1 MNEIPYKKYLAFAV
15 PYSIAVSLLYLF
27 GYWGFF
33 RINVLEFVGFDDIAK
48 LALYPLLGALLS
60 LLAGFATSQVLLG
73 DRFPPGGGAHSR
85 IGQFVQKH
93 EQRLIAVNILLVL
106 ISAFF
111 LPVPGKWFVVTVLVA
126 FFSMPMTDLDYF
138 IALIPNPRLRGTI
151 LSLFISVAA
160 AAFAFG
166 NYDAHI
172 VKTGYG
178 KTIVDMERS
187 KMSLR
192 TSESSPVMYLGFIG
206 GYFVLYETTT
216 DSLILVKEKGD
227 APLVLRRNP
236 KRS

>member
-1 MNEIPYKKYLAFAV
+1 MNEIPYKKYLAFAL

-48 LALYPLLGALLS
+48 LALYPLLGSLLA
-60 LLAGFATSQVLLG
+60 LLAGFATSQVLLS
-73 DRFPPGGGAHSR
+73 DRFPPGGGTQSR
-85 IGQFVQKH
+85 IGQLGRKH
-93 EQRLIAVNILLVL
+93 WQGLIIVNFLLVL
-106 ISAFF
+106 ISASF
-111 LPVPGKWFVVTVLVA
+111 LPLPGKWFVVAVLVS
-126 FFSMPMTDLDYF
+126 FFSTPMTHLDYF

-151 LSLFISVAA
+151 LYLLIITAA
-160 AAFAFG
+160 LAFAFG
-166 NYDAHI
+166 NLDAHLA
-172 VKTGYG
+172 KTGYG
-178 KTIVDMERS
+178 KTIVDIERS
-187 KMSLR
+187 KISLN
-192 TSESSPVMYLGFIG
+192 TSESSLVMYLGFLG

>member
-1 MNEIPYKKYLAFAV
+1 MNEIPYKKYLAFAL

-48 LALYPLLGALLS
+48 LALYPLLGSLIF
-60 LLAGFATSQVLLG
+60 LLAGVTTSQVILG

-85 IGQFVQKH
+85 IGQFGLKH
-93 EQRLIAVNILLVL
+93 WQELIAINILLVL

-111 LPVPGKWFVVTVLVA
+111 LPVPGKWFAVATFVA
-126 FFSMPMTDLDYF
+126 FFSTPMTHLDYF
-138 IALIPNPRLRGTI
+138 IALIPNPRLRGII
-151 LSLFISVAA
+151 LYLFILTAA

-166 NYDAHI
+166 NLDAHLA
-172 VKTGYG
+172 KTGYG
-178 KTIVDMERS
+178 KTIVDIERS
-187 KMSLR
+187 KISLR
-192 TSESSPVMYLGFIG
+192 TSESSPVMYLGYIG
-206 GYFVLYETTT
+206 GYFALYETIT

-236 KRS
+236 KRN